1 MTVSGTGH
9 TVMLL
14 HVGTLLRHDP
24 ATYGFV
30 IEDLGH

>member
-14 HVGTLLRHDP
+14 HIGRFCDTTRDLRL
-24 ATYGFV
+24 V